1 MRNQPPASKAI
12 TRSGKSAGSGTDG
25 AVTSAVVNP
34 ADTVK
39 RKLPLASY
47 WLMKYGCEVIAPLS
61 NDTTFMLNCCPD
73 SNRLVVEGKSIK
85 SPNTPGGLLGCST
98 RALNPLGT
106 CTLDKVP

>member
-12 TRSGKSAGSGTDG
+12 PTSRKSAGSGTDG

-47 WLMKYGCEVIAPLS
+47 WSMKYGCEVIAPLS
-61 NDTTFMLNCCPD
+61 NDTTSMLNCCPD
-73 SNRLVVEGKSIK
+73 SNRFFVEGNSIK
-85 SPNTPGGLLGCST
+85 SPKNPGGFFGCSRT
-98 RALNPLGT
+98 TLNP
-106 CTLDKVP
+106 

>member
-12 TRSGKSAGSGTDG
+12 PTSRKSAGSGTDG

-47 WLMKYGCEVIAPLS
+47 WSMKYGCEVIAPLS
-61 NDTTFMLNCCPD
+61 NDTTSMLNCCPD
-73 SNRLVVEGKSIK
+73 SNRLFVEGKRIK
-85 SPNTPGGLLGCST
+85 SPTLPAGLLAST
-98 RALNPLGT
+98 RNQLTPL
-106 CTLDKVP
+106 